1 METII
6 LISVAC
12 ALLVIRTDSLRL
24 PFIAGNWK
32 MNTDL
37 RSAVMLAN
45 DLVHLTKD
53 TDKKKV
59 EIAIFVPYPFIRDVK
74 RVVEGSSIKVGAQNT
89 FYESKGAYTAAVS
102 ASMLS
107 SIDCEYVLVG
117 HSERRAIFG
126 ETDIEINR
134 SLKQVMSYGMKPVL
148 CIGETKEEYELG
160 LNNAICAVQLSGGLA
175 GLNAEEVSN
184 VVIAYEPVSMTLQY
198 SISLM
203 WSMYCSS

>member
-6 LISVAC
+6 LLVSVAC
-12 ALLVIRTDSLRL
+12 ALLVTCTDGLRL

-59 EIAIFVPYPFIRDVK
+59 EIAIFVPYPFIRDIK

-89 FYESKGAYTAAVS
+89 FYENKGAYTAAVS

-117 HSERRAIFG
+117 HSERRALFG

-134 SLKQVMSYGMKPVL
+134 SLKQVMYYGMKPVL
-148 CIGETKEEYELG
+148 CIGETREEYELG
-160 LNNAICAVQLSGGLA
+160 LNNAICAVQLSRGLA

-184 VVIAYEPVSMTLQY
+184 VVIAYEPVSMLY
-198 SISLM
+198 
-203 WSMYCSS
+203 